1 MTENTT
7 PCFHCGE
14 PVPSGAD
21 YPIRYRESRQPDAPT
36 LIKPACCI
44 GCQAVAQTI
53 IDSGNADYYRLRT
66 DLPKTPEAALEEL
79 RNLKLYDLPE
89 VQQSFVR
96 AEGEQREA
104 SLILEGI
111 VCAACVWLNERHL
124 LRMPGVLAADINF
137 STRRARVRWDDSRIH
152 LSDILKGIQEI
163 GYLAYP
169 FDTGRQEEL
178 FRKERETAIRRLAI
192 AGLGMMQ
199 VMMYAVPAYLAGE
212 GEMTADIEAL
222 MRFASLILTT
232 PVVFYS
238 AWPFFQTAWR
248 DLKARRVGMD
258 VPVALGVGA
267 AYVASIYGT
276 FTGSAE
282 VYFDAVV
289 MFVFFLLTGRFL
301 EMSARKRSA
310 EAAESLI
317 KLIPAA
323 ATRLTGYPATRDEEM
338 VAAVKLSAGD
348 HVLVGPG
355 DSFPADGVVVEGRS
369 SVDESL
375 LTGESMP
382 VAKHAD
388 SPVIGGTINLES
400 PLVVRVDKVGGD
412 TVLSGIVRLLD
423 RALAEK
429 PRLAQI
435 ADRVAAWFVLVLL
448 IVAALVAGAWY
459 LVDPS
464 RAFWITVS
472 VLVVTCPCALALAT
486 PAALTAALGRMTRMG
501 LLSTR
506 GHALETLARATD
518 FVFDKTGT
526 LTTGRFRLLDAEMLR
541 GDRAHALA
549 TARALEQ
556 GATHP
561 VAAALREAA
570 GEEDGVPAMMAD
582 QLHYTPGR
590 GIAGQIDGRGYR
602 LGAPEFV
609 GAEPAPGRFPPGR
622 TVVGLADEDGVL
634 AWFALGDAP
643 RPQARQLIADLKSLG
658 VRLHLYSGD
667 RAENVVALARELGI
681 DDARGEMLPGDKL
694 EAVRALQAAG
704 AVVAMT
710 GDGVND
716 APVLAQAQVSI
727 AVDQGAEAAQ
737 AAADMVLLSSEIG
750 RLADGVRLARKTQ
763 VVIRQNLTWSASY
776 NGLAI
781 PAAALGYVTPWM
793 AGIGMSLSS
802 LLVVLNAMRLSRDG
816 SPRPRPGDQPGM
828 PGYVEAHKEF

>member
-1 MTENTT
+1 MTEST
-7 PCFHCGE
+7 PEACFHCGE
-14 PVPSGAD
+14 PVPSGAK
-21 YPIRYRESRQPDAPT
+21 YFILYEGVNQ
-36 LIKPACCI
+36 PACCM
-44 GCQAVAQTI
+44 GCQAVGQTI

-66 DLPKTPEAALEEL
+66 DLPKTAEAALEEL
-79 RNLKLYDLPE
+79 KNLKLYDLPE
-89 VQQSFVR
+89 VQSSFVKS
-96 AEGEQREA
+96 EGDVREA
-104 SLILEGI
+104 NLILEGI

-124 LRMPGVLAADINF
+124 HQLPGVLAADINF

-152 LSDILKGIQEI
+152 LSDILKSVQDI

-169 FDTGRQEEL
+169 FDAGRQEEL

-199 VMMYAVPAYLAGE
+199 VMMYAVPAYMADE
-212 GEMTADIEAL
+212 GTMTPDIEAL

-238 AWPFFQTAWR
+238 AWPFFQGAWR
-248 DLKARRVGMD
+248 DLKLKRAGMD

-267 AYVASIYGT
+267 AYTASIYGT
-276 FTGSAE
+276 FIGSSE
-282 VYFDAVV
+282 VYFDAVT

-301 EMSARKRSA
+301 EMSARKQSA

-323 ATRLTGYPATRDEEM
+323 AMRLPGYPATREEEM
-338 VAAVKLSAGD
+338 VAAVKLMAGD
-348 HVLVGPG
+348 HVLIGPG
-355 DSFPADGVVVEGRS
+355 ESFPADGSVVEGNS

-382 VAKHAD
+382 VTKHAA
-388 SPVIGGTINLES
+388 SLVIGGTINLES
-400 PLVVRVDKVGGD
+400 PLVVKVEKVGSD
-412 TVLSGIVRLLD
+412 TVLSSIVRLLD

-435 ADRVAAWFVLVLL
+435 ADRVAGWFVFALL
-448 IVAALVAGAWY
+448 LVAASVAGIWY
-459 LVDPS
+459 WVDPTK
-464 RAFWITVS
+464 AFWITVS
-472 VLVVTCPCALALAT
+472 VLVVSCPCALALAT
-486 PAALTAALGRMTRMG
+486 PAALTAALGRLTRLG

-506 GHALETLARATD
+506 GHALETLAHATD

-526 LTTGRFRLLDAEMLR
+526 LTTGQFSLLDMEVLR
-541 GDRAHALA
+541 TDRASVLVLA
-549 TARALEQ
+549 QALEQ

-561 VAAALREAA
+561 LASALREAA
-570 GEEDGVPAMMAD
+570 GPADLAAD
-582 QLHYTPGR
+582 HLINIPGR
-590 GIAGQIDGRGYR
+590 GVTGQIGGQTYR
-602 LGAPEFV
+602 LGAPEFI
-609 GAEPAPGRFPPGR
+609 GAEPAPARFKVG
-622 TVVGLADEDGVL
+622 VSLVGLADDAGVL

-643 RPQARQLIADLKSLG
+643 RLQAHQLIDELKGLG
-658 VRLHLYSGD
+658 VRIHLYSGD
-667 RAENVVALARELGI
+667 RDENVQSMARELGI
-681 DDARGEMLPGDKL
+681 DDARGGMLPQDKL
-694 EAVRALQAAG
+694 DAVKALQKAG
-704 AVVAMT
+704 AIVAMT

-750 RLADGVRLARKTQ
+750 RLADGVKLARKTQ
-763 VVIRQNLTWSASY
+763 GVIRQNLAWSVLY
-776 NGLAI
+776 NFFAI

-802 LLVVLNAMRLSRDG
+802 LLVVLNAMRLSRI
-816 SPRPRPGDQPGM
+816 S
-828 PGYVEAHKEF
+828 KN

>member
-1 MTENTT
+1 MTEST
-7 PCFHCGE
+7 PEACFHCGE
-14 PVPSGAD
+14 PVPSGAK
-21 YPIRYRESRQPDAPT
+21 YFILYEGVNQPT
-36 LIKPACCI
+36 CCM
-44 GCQAVAQTI
+44 GCQAVGQTI

-66 DLPKTPEAALEEL
+66 DLPKTAEAALEEL
-79 RNLKLYDLPE
+79 KNLKLYDLPE
-89 VQQSFVR
+89 VQSSFVKS
-96 AEGEQREA
+96 EGDVREA
-104 SLILEGI
+104 NLILEGI

-124 LRMPGVLAADINF
+124 NQLPGVLAADINF

-152 LSDILKGIQEI
+152 LSDILKSVQDI

-169 FDTGRQEEL
+169 FDAGRQEEL

-199 VMMYAVPAYLAGE
+199 VMMYAVPAYMADE
-212 GEMTADIEAL
+212 GTMTPDIEAL

-238 AWPFFQTAWR
+238 AWPFFQGAWR
-248 DLKARRVGMD
+248 DLKLKRAGMD

-267 AYVASIYGT
+267 AYTASIYGT
-276 FTGSAE
+276 FIGSSE
-282 VYFDAVV
+282 VYFDAVT

-301 EMSARKRSA
+301 EMSARKQSA

-323 ATRLTGYPATRDEEM
+323 AMRLPGYPATREEEM
-338 VAAVKLSAGD
+338 VAAVKLMAGD
-348 HVLVGPG
+348 HVLIGPG
-355 DSFPADGVVVEGRS
+355 ESFPADGSVVEGNS

-382 VAKHAD
+382 VTKHAA
-388 SPVIGGTINLES
+388 SLVIGGTINLES
-400 PLVVRVDKVGGD
+400 PLVVKVEKVGSD
-412 TVLSGIVRLLD
+412 TVLSSIVRLLD

-435 ADRVAAWFVLVLL
+435 ADRVAGWFVFALL
-448 IVAALVAGAWY
+448 LVAASVAGIWY
-459 LVDPS
+459 WVDPTK
-464 RAFWITVS
+464 AFWITVS
-472 VLVVTCPCALALAT
+472 VLVVSCPCALALAT
-486 PAALTAALGRMTRMG
+486 PAALTAALGRLTRLG

-506 GHALETLARATD
+506 GHALETLAHATD

-526 LTTGRFRLLDAEMLR
+526 LTTGQFSLLDMEVLR
-541 GDRAHALA
+541 TDRASVLVLA
-549 TARALEQ
+549 QALEQ

-561 VAAALREAA
+561 LASALREAA
-570 GEEDGVPAMMAD
+570 GPADLAAD
-582 QLHYTPGR
+582 HLINIPGR
-590 GIAGQIDGRGYR
+590 GVTGQIGGQTYR
-602 LGAPEFV
+602 LGAPEFI
-609 GAEPAPGRFPPGR
+609 GAEPAPARFKVG
-622 TVVGLADEDGVL
+622 VSLVGLADDAGVL

-643 RPQARQLIADLKSLG
+643 RLQAHQLIDELKGLG
-658 VRLHLYSGD
+658 VRIHLYSGD
-667 RAENVVALARELGI
+667 RDENVQSMARELGI
-681 DDARGEMLPGDKL
+681 DDARGGMLPQDKL
-694 EAVRALQAAG
+694 DAVKALQKAG
-704 AVVAMT
+704 AIVAMT

-750 RLADGVRLARKTQ
+750 RLADGVKLARKTQ
-763 VVIRQNLTWSASY
+763 GVIRQNLAWSVLY
-776 NGLAI
+776 NFFAI

-802 LLVVLNAMRLSRDG
+802 LLVVLNAMRLSRI
-816 SPRPRPGDQPGM
+816 S
-828 PGYVEAHKEF
+828 KN